1 MAFSLLPREDQY
13 FEFFSQM
20 TEKIREAADILVEMV
35 NGPYENFDASS
46 KRIKSVE
53 HECDEI
59 THNITIKLNKSFITP
74 FDREDIYTL
83 SVALDDICD
92 YIDATARAM
101 VMYDIHDADVYVQ
114 QLAAIMQKL
123 AGEINSAMPDY
134 VVNRVGEALNSLRK
148 AVNGSRIL
156 ILGLA
161 YKPNVDD
168 DRESPSYRLL
178 EKLKEQGAEMAYH
191 DPYVPV
197 IRLTRE
203 HPHWAGAESV
213 TWNRETIS
221 SFDVVVIATAHACL
235 DYAELAEWAPCIV
248 DTRNAMAGVKG
259 VASGKV
265 WKA

>member
-20 TEKIREAADILVEMV
+20 TEKIREAADILVDMV
-35 NGPYENFDASS
+35 NGPYENYDASS

-123 AGEINSAMPDY
+123 AGEINSA
-134 VVNRVGEALNSLRK
+134 VGMLNKSVGMSK
-148 AVNGSRIL
+148 H
-156 ILGLA
+156 
-161 YKPNVDD
+161 
-168 DRESPSYRLL
+168 LL
-178 EKLKEQGAEMAYH
+178 EIQRLENDADEVYFKAMGALFKNSSDAVTIIKLKELYEILENGT
-191 DPYVPV
+191 D
-197 IRLTRE
+197 RC
-203 HPHWAGAESV
+203 ESV
-213 TWNRETIS
+213 ANIIES
-221 SFDVVVIATAHACL
+221 
-235 DYAELAEWAPCIV
+235 IV
-248 DTRNAMAGVKG
+248 LKHN
-259 VASGKV
+259 
-265 WKA
+265 